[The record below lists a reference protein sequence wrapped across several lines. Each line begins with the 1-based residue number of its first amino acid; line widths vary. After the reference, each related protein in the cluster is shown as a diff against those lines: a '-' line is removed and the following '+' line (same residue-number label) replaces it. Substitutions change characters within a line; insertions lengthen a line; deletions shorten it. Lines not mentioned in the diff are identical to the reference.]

1 MKVNWDNIIQE
12 DHTPSR
18 VSRRL
23 VKMLGGFLPTSA
35 PSGPVLGGTPLDQG
49 LAAASFIGGP
59 ATAIIGS
66 LISGIAT
73 AATPFMG
80 DYQSRYSPED
90 YIKTGA
96 EVKAEYDAWEFN
108 RLLQLKSQFP
118 KQPWRWE
125 KQLRD
130 MGYDDSRYRLAA
142 VDPIVEAA
150 KAAKQREEDRIIVQQ
165 NETYAAMLRNE
176 QNQKDASDRALARTR
191 TITAQ
196 NTARVRA
203 AQQNTTTI
211 QGELE
216 RIKAAATATA
226 EAKGQNLKSLH
237 ALATQRGVVAAT
249 EAEQQKMIQA
259 NTAQILAQQN
269 AEVARLRAEALAKQ
283 GQIRAVA
290 PVVSRKAKAPQVKFG
305 GSKSSGYV
313 QKLIEMDKLDPEAE
327 LFDADL
333 IQDPSKYIQTQ
344 MYEKSGRVR
353 QGIKKIKEIQKKN
366 IVTRA
371 IKKYI
376 GRRRAELFDTTFD
389 EIGKFALSWKKNG
402 VEGVTYSAAY
412 FTSQLMLLYLL
423 KKYKG
428 NETLIIQY
436 NPFLNTFALGL
447 TYNGGDKFTIEPEI
461 VTNKK
466 ITPSQVVNNIVS
478 DIKEAIKL
486 KKKLVII
493 PFSFETNPKWAKDN
507 NIQMQGHKNML
518 IYRTENN
525 TLERFEPHG
534 EEFQRGNPNWVK
546 RNFGYTDQEMN
557 TAIETFF
564 RTKMKKITD
573 PEQRADKKPFKFIS
587 SRDLHYKGNFQYVR
601 GMQEEEGI
609 GLSELKKE
617 KPEVDFPGFCQMW
630 SFFYLE
636 LVMKFPEEEG
646 ATLVKKSSEALT
658 KKGGPKRFLEHM
670 LGYVEHFKKEINEI
684 VKTTSNYKMPEFSFD
699 LMERFELSKRPFVGK
714 PYNDWY
720 NTNKELIDDWSKIR
734 EWYNGQIRDL
744 MTKNRMARYIKTGA
758 GIIPSE

>member
-176 QNQKDASDRALARTR
+176 QNQKDAAARALARTR

-290 PVVSRKAKAPQVKFG
+290 PVVSRRAKAPQVKFG
-305 GSKSSGYV
+305 GSKASGYV

-344 MYEKSGRVR
+344 LYEKSGRVR

-366 IVTRA
+366 IVKSA
-371 IKKYI
+371 VKKYVLSFKNRSI
-376 GRRRAELFDTTFD
+376 GAIEDID
-389 EIGKFALSWKKNG
+389 ENTMEEFMKSFKRDG
-402 VEGVTYSAAY
+402 VEGAAYSASPIVGEL
-412 FTSQLMLLYLL
+412 FFLHLLR
-423 KKYKG
+423 KYK
-428 NETLIIQY
+428 NECYVVY
-436 NPFLNTFALGL
+436 NEASN
-447 TYNGGDKFTIEPEI
+447 
-461 VTNKK
+461 
-466 ITPSQVVNNIVS
+466 ITPKYTAGISISDSLTRIVGDTAEYP
-478 DIKEAIKL
+478 DIIEKCVMNKNPLI
-486 KKKLVII
+486 VI
-493 PFSFETNPKWAKDN
+493 PFNLP
-507 NIQMQGHKNML
+507 GHQNML
-518 IYRTENN
+518 IYRPQQN
-525 TLERFEPHG
+525 TIERFEPHG
-534 EEFQRGNPNWVK
+534 ERTGFSSEEINKKMNEKIDKTLTKFFNEKRFDKVFKRAGIPPFKYLNAADLKLGKGFQ
-546 RNFGYTDQEMN
+546 
-557 TAIETFF
+557 AIEGEQK
-564 RTKMKKITD
+564 RAYKK
-573 PEQRADKKPFKFIS
+573 K
-587 SRDLHYKGNFQYVR
+587 
-601 GMQEEEGI
+601 
-609 GLSELKKE
+609 LSYR
-617 KPEVDFPGFCQMW
+617 GFCMMW
-630 SFFYLE
+630 SYFYLE
-636 LVMKFPEEEG
+636 LCMRFPNMTGKEVIDRAFAILEKNGEQGFLKHILSFVEENE
-646 ATLVKKSSEALT
+646 
-658 KKGGPKRFLEHM
+658 
-670 LGYVEHFKKEINEI
+670 KEIAKF
-684 VKTTSNYKMPEFSFD
+684 VKDFSFKTI
-699 LMERFELSKRPFVGK
+699 ESVRGSKKWDAMSALRS
-714 PYNDWY
+714 YRDWY
-720 NTNKELIDDWSKIR
+720 DKQIAELMASKKKPTGGNLICSCKGPSVCGGFKFSDV
-734 EWYNGQIRDL
+734 N
-744 MTKNRMARYIKTGA
+744 YI
-758 GIIPSE
+758 

>member
-59 ATAIIGS
+59 ATAVIGS

-96 EVKAEYDAWEFN
+96 EVKADYDAWEFN

-118 KQPWRWE
+118 TQPWRWE

-203 AQQNTTTI
+203 ALQNTTTI

-259 NTAQILAQQN
+259 NSAQIFAQQN

-344 MYEKSGRVR
+344 LYEKSGRVR
-353 QGIKKIKEIQKKN
+353 QGIKKIKEIQQKN
-366 IVTRA
+366 IVKSAVKKYVLSFKNRSIGA
-371 IKKYI
+371 IKNI
-376 GRRRAELFDTTFD
+376 D
-389 EIGKFALSWKKNG
+389 ENTMEEFMNSFKRDG
-402 VEGVTYSAAY
+402 VEGAAYSA
-412 FTSQLMLLYLL
+412 FTIVGELFFLHLLR
-423 KKYKG
+423 KYKNDCYVVSK
-428 NETLIIQY
+428 NEKKLYIAGIAIRDSLAGIKTDDTD
-436 NPFLNTFALGL
+436 F
-447 TYNGGDKFTIEPEI
+447 PEI
-461 VTNKK
+461 LDDCIKSK
-466 ITPSQVVNNIVS
+466 SPLIV
-478 DIKEAIKL
+478 
-486 KKKLVII
+486 I
-493 PFSFETNPKWAKDN
+493 PFKLPD
-507 NIQMQGHKNML
+507 HLNML
-518 IYRTENN
+518 IYRPQQN
-525 TLERFEPHG
+525 TMERFEPHG
-534 EEFQRGNPNWVK
+534 EQTGFSASPAVNKKKNEKIDQTLTIYFNHK
-546 RNFGYTDQEMN
+546 RF
-557 TAIETFF
+557 
-564 RTKMKKITD
+564 
-573 PEQRADKKPFKFIS
+573 DKVFIRPGVPPFKY
-587 SRDLHYKGNFQYVR
+587 LNAA
-601 GMQEEEGI
+601 
-609 GLSELKKE
+609 ELKLGRGFQSIEAEQKRAYG
-617 KPEVDFPGFCQMW
+617 KKLGVGYDGFCMMW
-630 SFFYLE
+630 SYFYLE
-636 LVMKFPEEEG
+636 LCMRFPNMTGKEVVDRAFQILETRGAQGFLNHILAYLEG
-646 ATLVKKSSEALT
+646 SEKEIAKIIKDFSFKTIQSTRGSKKSAALSALKSYRDWYDKQIT
-658 KKGGPKRFLEHM
+658 
-670 LGYVEHFKKEINEI
+670 EI
-684 VKTTSNYKMPEFSFD
+684 VE
-699 LMERFELSKRPFVGK
+699 SKKKQRGG
-714 PYNDWY
+714 
-720 NTNKELIDDWSKIR
+720 ELICSC
-734 EWYNGQIRDL
+734 NG
-744 MTKNRMARYIKTGA
+744 
-758 GIIPSE
+758 PSTCGGVK